1 MKLKLN
7 IYHKITL
14 ILTVTVA
21 VILSGVYFYLNKN
34 LREYT
39 YQRIKTNLS
48 KESDLAKFHLE
59 ETFGKGLPLEG
70 IDAIA
75 DQIGARL
82 DLRAT
87 IISLGGRVLGDSE
100 LEGEDFRALE
110 NHLFR
115 PEIQNALKSG
125 LGESRRFST
134 TIQKDMLY
142 TARLFAN
149 GSKQGFIRLAIPL
162 SEIEIMSGN
171 LRRVLLIALLFAFL
185 LAIVIGSTAFIFVS
199 KPIKEISSV
208 AREIAMGNYSKR
220 VSISTGDELSELAR
234 SINYMS
240 EQINARIEE
249 VISNK
254 SRFEAVLLSM
264 YEGTMVVD
272 NSGAIILMNHVLK
285 ESFHVDEDPAG
296 KKPLEII
303 RNIDIQETVNH
314 VLKSRECIA
323 SQEIS
328 VLLPEEKILKV
339 YAAPV
344 LREGE
349 MDGAVLVFH
358 DITDL
363 KRLENIRKDFVANVS
378 HEIKTPLTS
387 IKGYTETLMDGAIE
401 DKDNAKDFL
410 RIIGADSDRLVRL
423 VDDLL
428 DLSKIESGKLNLA
441 FAPHSIESVI
451 DRVVDGFKKQSGSK
465 GIEIKKEV
473 SGDLSKVKID
483 EAGIAQVLLNLIDN
497 GIKYNKGKG
506 SITISSQEKGP
517 FVCVN
522 VADTGIGI
530 PEEDIQRIFER
541 FYRVDKA
548 RSRQL
553 GGTGLGLSIVKHII
567 QAHGGEVS
575 VQSQLGKGSTFSFT
589 LPKA

>member
-1 MKLKLN
+1 MRLRLN
-7 IYHKITL
+7 IHYKITL
-14 ILTVTVA
+14 ILTATVA
-21 VILSGVYFYLNKN
+21 VILSGVYFYLNNN
-34 LREYT
+34 LREHT
-39 YQRIKTNLS
+39 YRRIKANLS
-48 KESDLAKFHLE
+48 KQSDLAGLHIEK
-59 ETFGKGLPLEG
+59 TFAKDPSLAG
-70 IDAIA
+70 IDSIT
-75 DQIGARL
+75 DEIGARL
-82 DLRAT
+82 GLRVT
-87 IISLGGRVLGDSE
+87 VIGSDGKVLGDSE
-100 LEGEDFRALE
+100 LAGEALRAVE

-115 PEIQNALKSG
+115 PEIQNALATG
-125 LGESRRFST
+125 FGESRRFST

-142 TARLFAN
+142 IARSF
-149 GSKQGFIRLAIPL
+149 GKDFKQGFIRLAIPL
-162 SEIEIMSGN
+162 SEIEIVSDN
-171 LRRVLLIALLFAFL
+171 LKRFLLIALLFAFL
-185 LAIVIGSTAFIFVS
+185 LAIFIGSTAFIFVS

-208 AREIAMGNYSKR
+208 AQEIAMGNYAKR
-220 VSISTGDELSELAR
+220 VSVHTGDELSDLGR

-240 EQINARIEE
+240 EQISLRIEE

-303 RNIDIQETVNH
+303 RNIDIQETVDH
-314 VLKSRECIA
+314 VLKSRECVA

-387 IKGYTETLMDGAIE
+387 IKGYAETLLDGAIE
-401 DKDNAKDFL
+401 DKNNARDFL
-410 RIIGADSDRLVRL
+410 QIIGSDSNRLVRL

-428 DLSKIESGKLNLA
+428 DLSKIESGKLNLT
-441 FAPHSIESVI
+441 FAPCSIESVV
-451 DRVVDGFKKQSGSK
+451 DRVIAGFKKQSGSK
-465 GIEIKKEV
+465 GIEIKKEI
-473 SGDLSKVKID
+473 SKDLSKVKID
-483 EAGIAQVLLNLIDN
+483 ESGIAQVLLNLIDN
-497 GIKYNKGKG
+497 GIKYNKENG
-506 SITISSQEKGP
+506 SIIISSQEKGS

-522 VADTGIGI
+522 ISDTGIGI

-553 GGTGLGLSIVKHII
+553 GGTGLGLSIVKHIV
-567 QAHGGEVS
+567 QVHGGEVS

>member
-1 MKLKLN
+1 MKLS
-7 IYHKITL
+7 IHHKITL
-14 ILTVTVA
+14 ILAVTVA

-34 LREYT
+34 LKEYT

-48 KESDLAKFHLE
+48 KESDFAKLHLE
-59 ETFGKGLPLEG
+59 GAFDKDLSLKE
-70 IDAIA
+70 IDSIA
-75 DQIGARL
+75 DKIGARL

-87 IISLGGRVLGDSE
+87 VIGLDGRVLGDSE
-100 LEGEDFRALE
+100 LGSEDLKRVE

-115 PEIQNALKSG
+115 PEVQNALKSG
-125 LGESRRFST
+125 FGESGRFST
-134 TIQKDMLY
+134 TVQKDMLY
-142 TARLFAN
+142 MARIFGS

-162 SEIEIMSGN
+162 SEIEMVSSH
-171 LRRVLLIALLFAFL
+171 LKQLLLLALLLAFL
-185 LAIVIGSTAFIFVS
+185 MAIIIGSTAFVFIS

-208 AREIAMGNYSKR
+208 AQEIAMGNYSKR

-240 EQINARIEE
+240 EQISLRIEE

-272 NSGAIILMNHVLK
+272 NNGSIALMNQVLK
-285 ESFHVDEDPAG
+285 QFFHVHEDPVG

-303 RNIDIQETVNH
+303 RNIEIQETVSL
-314 VLKSRECIA
+314 VLKSRECVA
-323 SQEIS
+323 SREIS
-328 VLLPEEKILKV
+328 ILLPEEKILKV

-344 LREGE
+344 LREGK

-363 KRLENIRKDFVANVS
+363 RRLENIRKDFVANVS

-387 IKGYTETLMDGAIE
+387 IKGYTETLLDGAIE

-410 RIIGADSDRLVRL
+410 KIIGSDSNRLVRL

-428 DLSKIESGKLNLA
+428 DLSRIESDKLSLEL
-441 FAPHSIESVI
+441 APHSIENVV
-451 DRVVDGFKKQSGSK
+451 DRVIAGFNKQSGSK
-465 GIEIKKEV
+465 GIEIKKEI
-473 SGDLSKVKID
+473 SRDLPKVKID
-483 EAGIAQVLLNLIDN
+483 EASIAQVLLNLIDN
-497 GIKYNKGKG
+497 GIKYNNEKGT
-506 SITISSQEKGP
+506 ITVSSQEKDS
-517 FVCVN
+517 FVRIN
-522 VADTGIGI
+522 ITDTGIGI
-530 PEEDIQRIFER
+530 PEEDIDRIFER

>member
-1 MKLKLN
+1 MKLS
-7 IYHKITL
+7 IHHKITL

-21 VILSGVYFYLNKN
+21 VILSGVYFYLNQN

-39 YQRIKTNLS
+39 YRRVKANLS
-48 KESDLAKFHLE
+48 KESDLAKFYLE
-59 ETFGKGLPLEG
+59 KTFENDLSLGGF
-70 IDAIA
+70 DTIA

-87 IISLGGRVLGDSE
+87 IISMDGRVLGDSE
-100 LEGEDFRALE
+100 LDSEGLKAVE

-115 PEIQNALKSG
+115 SEIEEALKNG
-125 LGESRRFST
+125 FGESRRFST

-142 TARLFAN
+142 VARHF
-149 GSKQGFIRLAIPL
+149 GSGSEQGFIRLAIPL
-162 SEIEIMSGN
+162 SEIEMISSH
-171 LRRVLLIALLFAFL
+171 LKRLLLIALLIAFL
-185 LAIVIGSTAFIFVS
+185 LAIVIGSTVVIFVS
-199 KPIKEISSV
+199 RPIKEISLI

-220 VSISTGDELSELAR
+220 VSVLTGDELGELAG

-240 EQINARIEE
+240 EQISLRIEE
-249 VISNK
+249 VISNR

-272 NSGAIILMNHVLK
+272 NSGNIVLMNQVLK
-285 ESFHVDEDPAG
+285 KFFHIHEDPVG

-303 RNIDIQETVNH
+303 RNIEIQETINL
-314 VLKSRECIA
+314 VLRSKECVS

-344 LREGE
+344 LREEE

-363 KRLENIRKDFVANVS
+363 RRLENIRKDFVANVS

-387 IKGYTETLMDGAIE
+387 IKGYTETLLEGAIE

-410 RIIGADSDRLVRL
+410 KIIGSESNRLVRL

-428 DLSKIESGKLNLA
+428 DLSRIESGKLNLEFTA
-441 FAPHSIESVI
+441 QSVEGII
-451 DRVVDGFKKQSGSK
+451 DRIMAGFKKQSKNK
-465 GIEIKKEV
+465 GIELKKEI
-473 SGDLSKVKID
+473 SQNLPKVKID

-497 GIKYNKGKG
+497 GIKYSKEKGT
-506 SITISSQEKGP
+506 ITISSQDQGP
-517 FVCVN
+517 FISISI
-522 VADTGIGI
+522 ADTGIGI
-530 PEEDIQRIFER
+530 PDEDVQRIFER

-548 RSRQL
+548 RSRKL

-567 QAHGGEVS
+567 QAHGGEVF

>member
-1 MKLKLN
+1 MKLS
-7 IYHKITL
+7 IHHKITL
-14 ILTVTVA
+14 ILAVTVA

-34 LREYT
+34 LKEYT

-48 KESDLAKFHLE
+48 KESDFAKLHLE
-59 ETFGKGLPLEG
+59 GAFDKDLSLKE
-70 IDAIA
+70 IDSIA
-75 DQIGARL
+75 DKIGARL

-87 IISLGGRVLGDSE
+87 VIGLDGRVLGDSE
-100 LEGEDFRALE
+100 LGSEDLKRVE

-115 PEIQNALKSG
+115 PEVQNALKSG
-125 LGESRRFST
+125 FGESRRFST
-134 TIQKDMLY
+134 TVQKDMLY
-142 TARLFAN
+142 MARIFGS

-162 SEIEIMSGN
+162 SEIEMVSSH
-171 LRRVLLIALLFAFL
+171 LKQLLLLALLLAFL
-185 LAIVIGSTAFIFVS
+185 MAIIIGSTAFVFIS

-208 AREIAMGNYSKR
+208 AQEIAMGNYSKR

-240 EQINARIEE
+240 EQISLRIEE

-272 NSGAIILMNHVLK
+272 NNGSIALMNQVLK
-285 ESFHVDEDPAG
+285 QFFHVHEDPVG

-303 RNIDIQETVNH
+303 RNIEIQETVSL
-314 VLKSRECIA
+314 VLKSRECVA
-323 SQEIS
+323 SREIS
-328 VLLPEEKILKV
+328 ILLPEEKILKV

-344 LREGE
+344 LREGK

-363 KRLENIRKDFVANVS
+363 RRLENIRKDFVANVS

-387 IKGYTETLMDGAIE
+387 IKGYTETLLDGAIE

-410 RIIGADSDRLVRL
+410 KIIGSDSNRLVRL

-428 DLSKIESGKLNLA
+428 DLSRIESDKLSLEL
-441 FAPHSIESVI
+441 APHSIENVV
-451 DRVVDGFKKQSGSK
+451 DRVIAGFNKQSGSK
-465 GIEIKKEV
+465 GIEIKKEI
-473 SGDLSKVKID
+473 SRDLPKVKID
-483 EAGIAQVLLNLIDN
+483 EASIAQVLLNLIDN
-497 GIKYNKGKG
+497 GIKYNNEKGT
-506 SITISSQEKGP
+506 ITVSSQEKDS
-517 FVCVN
+517 FVRIN
-522 VADTGIGI
+522 ITDTGIGI
-530 PEEDIQRIFER
+530 PEEDIDRIFER